1 MQRSRML
8 DLSAWLAA
16 EHRKPMVIRGA
27 RQVGK
32 TWMARTLAE
41 KNGLTLIEL
50 NFEKQPK
57 LINLF
62 SSNEPETILF
72 NLSTSLD
79 IAIDPLKSLLLLDEI
94 QAAPE
99 ILAKLRW
106 FAEDMPQLP
115 VIATGSLL
123 EFVLEDHTF
132 SMPVGRIN
140 YMHLE
145 PMSFEEFLIAYGK
158 DRLVDYL
165 KSFESNTQIPATIH
179 EQLTTLFKEY
189 IIIGG
194 LPAAVQSWVSLR
206 SLKTVNQI
214 QHELIATYRDD
225 FSKYS
230 KRVPTER
237 LDEVMLSVSKQLA
250 TKFVY
255 TQVNPDVSVH
265 SIKQA
270 LSLLNKA
277 RISHCVINSSANGV
291 PLGADSREKYFKEI
305 FIDVGLCSSALGL
318 TLNDI
323 QTAEDLQFVNK
334 GGLAE
339 QVVGQLLRTIT
350 PYYIEPSLYCWSREE
365 KGSSA
370 EVDYL
375 IQHNSRIIPVE
386 VKAGKAGKLKSLHI
400 LIGLKKFALAVRVN
414 ADFPSV
420 TEVKLTNSLGIE
432 VNYTLL
438 SLPFYLTGQISR
450 LLEKF

>member
-1 MQRSRML
+1 M
-8 DLSAWLAA
+8 
-16 EHRKPMVIRGA
+16 
-27 RQVGK
+27 
-32 TWMARTLAE
+32 
-41 KNGLTLIEL
+41 
-50 NFEKQPK
+50 
-57 LINLF
+57 
-62 SSNEPETILF
+62 
-72 NLSTSLD
+72 
-79 IAIDPLKSLLLLDEI
+79 
-94 QAAPE
+94 
-99 ILAKLRW
+99 
-106 FAEDMPQLP
+106 
-115 VIATGSLL
+115 
-123 EFVLEDHTF
+123 
-132 SMPVGRIN
+132 
-140 YMHLE
+140 
-145 PMSFEEFLIAYGK
+145 
-158 DRLVDYL
+158 
-165 KSFESNTQIPATIH
+165 
-179 EQLTTLFKEY
+179 
-189 IIIGG
+189 
-194 LPAAVQSWVSLR
+194 
-206 SLKTVNQI
+206 NQI

-237 LDEVMLSVSKQLA
+237 LDEVMLSVPKQLA
-250 TKFVY
+250 TKFVF

-270 LSLLNKA
+270 VSLLNKA

-323 QTAEDLQFVNK
+323 QTTEDLQFVNK
-334 GGLAE
+334 GGLSE

-375 IQHNSRIIPVE
+375 IQHNTRIIPVE
-386 VKAGKAGKLKSLHI
+386 LKAGKAGTLKSLHI
-400 LIGLKKFALAVRVN
+400 LMGLKNFAIAVRIN

-420 TEVKLTNSLGIE
+420 TEVQITNSLGNE

-438 SLPFYLTGQISR
+438 SIPFYLTGQIRR

>member
-1 MQRSRML
+1 MYRSRML
-8 DLSAWLAA
+8 DLSSWLTA

-41 KNGLTLIEL
+41 AHEMTLIEL

-62 SSNEPETILF
+62 SSNDPETILF

-79 IAIDPLKSLLLLDEI
+79 ITIDPLKSLLLLDEI

-140 YMHLE
+140 YLHLE
-145 PMSFEEFLIAYGK
+145 PMSFEEFLMACGK
-158 DRLVDYL
+158 ERLVDYL
-165 KSFESNTQIPATIH
+165 KSFEMNTQIPATIH
-179 EQLTTLFKEY
+179 DRLAALFNEY

-194 LPAAVQSWVSLR
+194 LPAAIQSWVSSR
-206 SLKTVNQI
+206 SLKNVNQI

-237 LDEVMLSVSKQLA
+237 LDEVMLSVPKQLA

-265 SIKQA
+265 YLKKA
-270 LSLLNKA
+270 VSLLNKA
-277 RISHCVINSSANGV
+277 RISHCVTNSFANGV

-323 QTAEDLQFVNK
+323 QTTEDLQFVNK

-386 VKAGKAGKLKSLHI
+386 VKAGKAGTLKSLHI
-400 LIGLKKFALAVRVN
+400 LMGLKNFALAVRVN

-420 TEVKLTNSLGIE
+420 TEVKLTNSLGKE
-432 VNYTLL
+432 VSYTLL
-438 SLPFYLTGQISR
+438 SIPFYLTGQISR
-450 LLEKF
+450 LLENY

>member
-1 MQRSRML
+1 M
-8 DLSAWLAA
+8 
-16 EHRKPMVIRGA
+16 
-27 RQVGK
+27 
-32 TWMARTLAE
+32 
-41 KNGLTLIEL
+41 
-50 NFEKQPK
+50 
-57 LINLF
+57 
-62 SSNEPETILF
+62 
-72 NLSTSLD
+72 
-79 IAIDPLKSLLLLDEI
+79 LLDEI

-106 FAEDMPQLP
+106 FAEGMPQLP

-123 EFVLEDHTF
+123 EFVLEEHTF

-145 PMSFEEFLIAYGK
+145 PMSFEEFLMAYGK
-158 DRLVDYL
+158 ERLVDYL
-165 KSFESNTQIPATIH
+165 KSFELNTQIPVTIH
-179 EQLTTLFKEY
+179 EQFTALFKEY

-194 LPAAVQSWVSLR
+194 LPASVQSWISSR
-206 SLKTVNQI
+206 SLKNVNQI
-214 QHELIATYRDD
+214 QYDLIATYRDD

-237 LDEVMLSVSKQLA
+237 LDEVMLSVPKKLA

-265 SIKQA
+265 TIKQA
-270 LSLLNKA
+270 VSLLNKA
-277 RISHCVINSSANGV
+277 RISHCVTNSSANGL
-291 PLGADSREKYFKEI
+291 PLDTDSREKYFKEI

-339 QVVGQLLRTIT
+339 QVVAQLLRSIT

-386 VKAGKAGKLKSLHI
+386 VKAGKAGTLKSLHI
-400 LIGLKKFALAVRVN
+400 LMGLKNFSIAVRIN

-420 TEVKLTNSLGIE
+420 TEVKLTNSLGKE
-432 VNYTLL
+432 VNYILL
-438 SLPFYLTGQISR
+438 SIPFYLTGQTRR